1 MEIPINKPVLGEEEV
16 AEVTELLRRGTLTS
30 SPPEGGP
37 NVRSFEEEFASFVGV
52 KSAVAVN
59 SGTAALYLS
68 LLAIGVGPGDEV
80 LVPSLTFAATAN
92 VVLLTGA
99 RPVFVDVDPR
109 TYTMDPSDLE
119 GKISEKAKAVIP
131 VHLYGLMADMDSITS
146 IAEKKR
152 VAVIED
158 AAQAHGSEMK
168 GKRAGSLG
176 IAGCF
181 SFYPSKVMTTGE
193 GGMITTNDVE
203 LAKVL
208 RSLRTHG
215 QEWIEGEL
223 VVTRLGGNFRMPEVE
238 AAIGRAQL
246 RRLPKFL
253 EVRRRNAKLMTEL
266 LQGLKGIELPL
277 EPEGYK
283 HNWYLYTVKF
293 EDPRLRDKVK
303 EYLNSKGIGA
313 TIYYRTP
320 VHLMPLYR
328 RLLNTSE
335 GLLPVTEELSK
346 RLLSLPIHHGMSEED
361 VRRVAEAVKEALS
374 KFL

>member
-1 MEIPINKPVLGEEEV
+1 MEVPINKPVLGEEEM
-16 AEVTELLRRGTLTS
+16 AEVVKLLRQGALTA
-30 SPPEGGP
+30 SPPEGGS

-68 LLAIGVGPGDEV
+68 LLAIGVGPGDEA

-92 VVLLTGA
+92 AVLLVGA
-99 RPVFVDVDPR
+99 KPVFVDVDPR

-119 GKISEKAKAVIP
+119 RKISERARAVIP

-146 IAEKKR
+146 IAEKR
-152 VAVIED
+152 GIAVIED
-158 AAQAHGSEMK
+158 AAQAHGSEMR
-168 GKRAGSLG
+168 GRRAGSLG
-176 IAGCF
+176 LAGCF

-203 LAKVL
+203 LAKAL

-215 QEWIEGEL
+215 QEWVGGEL

-238 AAIGRAQL
+238 AAIGRVQL
-246 RRLPKFL
+246 RKLPKFL

-266 LQGLKGIELPL
+266 LQGLKGLELPF
-277 EPEGYK
+277 EPEGYR

-293 EDPRLRDKVK
+293 EDPSLRDRVK
-303 EYLNSKGIGA
+303 DHLNRKGIGA
-313 TIYYRTP
+313 TVYYKTP

-328 RLLNTSE
+328 KLLNTRE
-335 GLLPVTEELSK
+335 GLLPVTEELSR
-346 RLLSLPIHHGMSEED
+346 RLLSLPVHHGMGEED
-361 VRRVAEAVKEALS
+361 VRRVAEEVKEALS
-374 KFL
+374 KCS

>member
-1 MEIPINKPVLGEEEV
+1 MEVPINKPVLGEEEI
-16 AEVTELLRRGTLTS
+16 AEVAELLRQGALTS
-30 SPPEGGP
+30 SSPEGGP

-52 KSAVAVN
+52 KHAIAVN

-80 LVPSLTFAATAN
+80 LVPSLTFVATAN
-92 VVLLTGA
+92 AVLLAGA
-99 RPVFVDVDPR
+99 KPVFVDVDPR

-119 GKISEKAKAVIP
+119 RKISERAKAVIP
-131 VHLYGLMADMDSITS
+131 VHLYGLMADMDSINS
-146 IAEKKR
+146 IAEKR
-152 VAVIED
+152 GIAVIED
-158 AAQAHGSEMK
+158 AAQAHGSETR
-168 GKRAGSLG
+168 GRRAGSLG
-176 IAGCF
+176 VTGCF

-193 GGMITTNDVE
+193 GGMITTNDVG
-203 LAKVL
+203 LAKAL

-215 QEWIEGEL
+215 QEWVDGEL

-246 RRLPKFL
+246 RKLPKFL

-266 LQGLKGIELPL
+266 LQGLKGVEPPL
-277 EPEGYK
+277 EPEGYR

-303 EYLNSKGIGA
+303 DYLNRKGIGA
-313 TIYYRTP
+313 TIYYKTP

-328 RLLNTSE
+328 KLFNTRE
-335 GLLPVTEELSK
+335 GLLPVTEELSR
-346 RLLSLPIHHGMSEED
+346 RLLSLPVHHGMGEED
-361 VRRVAEAVKEALS
+361 VRRVAEAVEEAVGKAS
-374 KFL
+374 

>member
-1 MEIPINKPVLGEEEV
+1 MEIPINKPVLDEEEI
-16 AEVTELLRRGTLTS
+16 AEVAKLLKQSALTS
-30 SPPEGGP
+30 SLPEGGP

-52 KSAVAVN
+52 KSAIAVN

-119 GKISEKAKAVIP
+119 RKISEKAKAVVP
-131 VHLYGLMADMDSITS
+131 VHLYGLMADMDSTISIT
-146 IAEKKR
+146 EKR
-152 VAVIED
+152 GIAVIED

-176 IAGCF
+176 ITGCF

-203 LAKVL
+203 LARALK
-208 RSLRTHG
+208 SLRTHG
-215 QEWIEGEL
+215 QEWVEGEL

-238 AAIGRAQL
+238 AAIGRVQL
-246 RRLPKFL
+246 RKLPKFL

-266 LQGLKGIELPL
+266 LQGLKGVELPL

-283 HNWYLYTVKF
+283 HNWYLYTIKF
-293 EDPRLRDKVK
+293 EDPGLRDKVK
-303 EYLNSKGIGA
+303 EHLNCKGIGA

-328 RLLNTSE
+328 RLLNTRE
-335 GLLPVTEELSK
+335 GLLPITEELSK
-346 RLLSLPIHHGMSEED
+346 RLLSLPVHHGMDEED
-361 VRRVAEAVKEALS
+361 VQRVAEAVKEALS
-374 KFL
+374 KCL